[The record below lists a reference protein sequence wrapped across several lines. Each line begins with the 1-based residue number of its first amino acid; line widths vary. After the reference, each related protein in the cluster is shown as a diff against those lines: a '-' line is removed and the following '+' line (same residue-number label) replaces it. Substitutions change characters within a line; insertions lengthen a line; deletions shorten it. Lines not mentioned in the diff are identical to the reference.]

1 MRLCACAES
10 GSQQLTPSNC
20 SMFVED
26 ENSITEAEQNRR
38 MKVVEQLLE
47 RDFNLASQVIQEFK
61 YHTKTVKIHL
71 HFCTGFQR
79 LLLIQMQ

>member
-1 MRLCACAES
+1 MCPES
-10 GSQQLTPSNC
+10 GSQQLTPSTC

-61 YHTKTVKIHL
+61 CNTTTIKIHL
-71 HFCTGFQR
+71 DFYTGFQR

>member
-1 MRLCACAES
+1 MTILKDTVCPEF

-38 MKVVEQLLE
+38 MKVVEHLLE

-61 YHTKTVKIHL
+61 
-71 HFCTGFQR
+71 
-79 LLLIQMQ
+79 